1 MGTRADFYVG
11 RGESAE
17 WIGSIAM
24 DGNPRFLLR
33 YGVFAASIEQ
43 YRQAVADLIRGKDHG
58 TSTAQ
63 GWPWPWDNSCE
74 TEYAYAFDCG
84 KVYGTAHPQV
94 YDAWRR
100 HWFDALAVATL
111 QQSEDQP
118 ADDKAVVFP
127 NMSACQSVAYG
138 MRSGL
143 LIPLGAGA
151 PAC

>member
-1 MGTRADFYVG
+1 QALRQSQRRFSTPRQGRTRSKPRPGLPEKPRRTRFNNRPRPKHEGGRRRKRSDRGTKMGTRADFYVG

-33 YGVFAASIEQ
+33 HGVFAASIEQ

-74 TEYAYAFDCG
+74 TE
-84 KVYGTAHPQV
+84 
-94 YDAWRR
+94 
-100 HWFDALAVATL
+100 
-111 QQSEDQP
+111 
-118 ADDKAVVFP
+118 
-127 NMSACQSVAYG
+127 
-138 MRSGL
+138 
-143 LIPLGAGA
+143 
-151 PAC
+151 